1 MRQMD
6 NQTSG
11 QTEWPG
17 RIAGMA
23 SAAAWAGYASNRQ
36 IAAVASLA
44 APQEG
49 RRAIL
54 ESDAAGDSEGHG
66 LRYDQFERRQPDPN
80 HAGTF
85 PKALESPREEYPG
98 MAKWGTATHGDPNR
112 NHVLN
117 RVDYQA

>member
-1 MRQMD
+1 MD
-6 NQTSG
+6 IPVGG
-11 QTEWPG
+11 QTELPG

-23 SAAAWAGYASNRQ
+23 SAAVWAGYVSNRQ
-36 IAAVASLA
+36 QAAVAGLA

-66 LRYDQFERRQPDPN
+66 LRYDQFERRQPEPKQ
-80 HAGTF
+80 AGEY
-85 PKALESPREEYPG
+85 PMDLESLCEASPG
-98 MAKWGTATHGDPNR
+98 ITTGGTTSHSDAILD
-112 NHVLN
+112 HVLN